1 MCNLENTASII
12 LYPNLV
18 TWVPIGFSILGQ
30 LCDIIDPEYPIDLV
44 CLEVLILE
52 AIEIVPK
59 PSSRITIH
67 TIYFFPTYGQCKLAP
82 LLGISINL
90 TLFQKSTINQLVSMY
105 NPKWLMNFKITI
117 DKQYHTAAENITK
130 QLNDKERLSAA
141 LENNAI
147 RLSVLRCMKK

>member
-1 MCNLENTASII
+1 
-12 LYPNLV
+12 
-18 TWVPIGFSILGQ
+18 
-30 LCDIIDPEYPIDLV
+30 
-44 CLEVLILE
+44 
-52 AIEIVPK
+52 
-59 PSSRITIH
+59 
-67 TIYFFPTYGQCKLAP
+67 
-82 LLGISINL
+82 
-90 TLFQKSTINQLVSMY
+90 MY